1 MRHNIDY
8 YFVWI
13 CAFMRIFVKNYI
25 HDDDVNVD
33 DDVDDDD
40 LHSKKWSVK

>member
-1 MRHNIDY
+1 
-8 YFVWI
+8 
-13 CAFMRIFVKNYI
+13 MRIFVKNYI